1 MVNQHLARLLCPIP
15 QPHRASHPSVPSTPF
30 SIVDPGMT
38 VPVAGL
44 WVNVGIVMS
53 ANDAMV
59 NTPLPAAPFEP
70 TVGLSA
76 RENAVGVNNN
86 VAL

>member
-1 MVNQHLARLLCPIP
+1 
-15 QPHRASHPSVPSTPF
+15 
-30 SIVDPGMT
+30 MT

-76 RENAVGVNNN
+76 CENAVGVNNN
-86 VAL
+86 VALQVAAPSCVNSARSSLTVPCSTFAFIWC

>member
-1 MVNQHLARLLCPIP
+1 
-15 QPHRASHPSVPSTPF
+15 
-30 SIVDPGMT
+30 MT

-53 ANDAMV
+53 ANDVMV

-70 TVGLSA
+70 TGGLSA
-76 RENAVGVNNN
+76 CENAVGVNNN